1 MYVIDKSLRCYFTV
15 FIAIFF
21 WKFKDLDAFALES
34 LFIFQKGVAT
44 ILADIFSPVL
54 PVSSSCE
61 INGLNKDHGI
71 VFTADEQNSAIINW
85 TLPDLLSKDDTYIT
99 LATFFGRQRKRK
111 YIRHVLGFA
120 IDFDT
125 PGDTTVDDIL
135 DLYHKARLPL
145 PELIIATATKGH
157 YQAFN
162 LFPEPLRCK
171 NDLWR
176 ERFFRIHKLMANA
189 LGADPHAVGAE
200 RWVRRPTPDNIVYH
214 DIGCSTSWEELS
226 SWYEA
231 HKPLKNPKESFRKVI
246 YIGTILS
253 TPGGQRIQESLAVGP
268 TRSNDYK
275 GNRDEWCYGL
285 GLCLFDAGVP
295 ANEIKTKLFS
305 WNQALSDP
313 LPERQVTKILR
324 SVLSGDHH
332 ASPYVIEA
340 LTGLSARVKGFYHL
354 PKKRERRSRDH
365 LYEVREDILSDLLSC
380 GVISDSQKAWAARL
394 GLSYRSLKLVL
405 AQLRQEGIV
414 EANTGRGRYAHSS
427 YTLSSA
433 YLESLLSSSNLE
445 AAAGA
450 EDMYVSGCLK
460 GHTAISPL
468 RGVCS
473 PYRKGVLNGLQ
484 SAHSR
489 SFNSSVFTSGG
500 LDRGS

>member
-1 MYVIDKSLRCYFTV
+1 MFCVSNPY
-15 FIAIFF
+15 
-21 WKFKDLDAFALES
+21 
-34 LFIFQKGVAT
+34 LFLQRGVAT
-44 ILADIFSPVL
+44 ILVDIFSSVL
-54 PVSSSCE
+54 PESSTCE
-61 INGLNKDHGI
+61 IKGLNKDLGI

-85 TLPDLLSKDDTYIT
+85 TLPDLLSKDDTYLT

-111 YIRHVLGFA
+111 YIRHVLGFV

-125 PGDTTVDDIL
+125 PEYTTVDDIL

-200 RWVRRPTPDNIVYH
+200 RWVRRPTTNNIVYH
-214 DIGCSTSWEELS
+214 DIGSSTSWEELS

-231 HKPLKNPKESFRKVI
+231 HKPIKNPKESFRKVI

-268 TRSNDYK
+268 NRSNDYK

-285 GLCLFDAGVP
+285 GLCLWDAGVP

-313 LPERQVTKILR
+313 LPDRQVTKILR
-324 SVLSGDHH
+324 SVLSGEHH

-340 LTGLSARVKGFYHL
+340 LTGLSACVKGFYHL
-354 PKKRERRSRDH
+354 PKKRDRRSRDH
-365 LYEVREDILSDLLSC
+365 LYEVREDVISDLLSC
-380 GVISDSQKAWAARL
+380 SVITESQKAWAARL

-405 AQLRQEGIV
+405 AQLKQEGVI
-414 EANTGRGRYAHSS
+414 EANTGRGRYAQSS
-427 YTLSSA
+427 YSLSLA
-433 YLESLLSSSNLE
+433 YLESVRSDNFLE
-445 AAAGA
+445 AAAGSVGV
-450 EDMYVSGCLK
+450 DISGCLK

-468 RGVCS
+468 QGSRA
-473 PYRKGVLNGLQ
+473 PYRTGVRCGLVPVK
-484 SAHSR
+484 SLSHSGPL
-489 SFNSSVFTSGG
+489 SPIDVVVI
-500 LDRGS
+500 DPGS